1 MQQSKCLNREYGLD
15 SKMISL
21 LSKSPLDAYKFTDSG
36 LYIRIRKTIKKLFQH
51 IWTSLVCK
59 LQTLSHFAASCTS
72 DVLVCHLRLVNGRRY
87 SGPGRPSKLGP
98 STFARGKCWWRDT
111 GCSLSSARSLMCPP
125 SLGRSNR
132 HIHYPRSWALHCLN
146 LEWPYFFDICIIQ
159 GWRISL
165 GQKFHDGMFFLAS
178 LRPSGTGQM
187 ERRRNGS

>member
-1 MQQSKCLNREYGLD
+1 MNWVPTFVQQSKCLNREYGLD

-132 HIHYPRSWALHCLN
+132 HIHYHEVGHCIVLIWN
-146 LEWPYFFDICIIQ
+146 GPI
-159 GWRISL
+159 
-165 GQKFHDGMFFLAS
+165 FLIFV
-178 LRPSGTGQM
+178 
-187 ERRRNGS
+187 